1 MRPSYQIII
10 MFVLAQLLAFIIG
23 AILIDN
29 SEALGFMS
37 VAPAESSSGMNV
49 VYFIVAIVVTAA
61 ALLFVLTLPIRDIL
75 IKALE
80 FLSTFVASFVV
91 FFVLLLALG
100 VDYPDLIAL
109 ILSLA
114 LYLARLR
121 LKQMRNVLAI
131 IAAAGIGALI
141 GFSLD
146 PLPIVLLI
154 VVVAIYDMIAV
165 WWTKHMVEFARYFS
179 RTPTTFT
186 IAAQEMTE
194 VRVKR
199 KGRIVKEIKPSM
211 MQLGTGDLS
220 IPATFIVT
228 LYKYG
233 NFFFPA
239 AALVGA
245 TIGLYFILRRA
256 EEEKKVF
263 PAMPSIVLGS
273 LFAFFAAVFVY
284 YVLGML

>member
-10 MFVLAQLLAFIIG
+10 MFVLAQLMAFIIG

-100 VDYPDLIAL
+100 VDYHDLIAL